1 MPKRDIIVV
10 GASAGGLEA
19 LSVLCQDLPRD
30 FPAAIFVVMHV
41 SPHYHS
47 LLPEILSRTS
57 QLPVHHGVDGEPIR
71 PSRVRVAPPD
81 HHMVLEQGRVRITR
95 GPKENR
101 SRPAIDTLFRS
112 AAYAFGPRVI
122 GVVLT
127 GTLDDGTAG
136 LWSIKDRG
144 GVAIVQDPADAQHS
158 AMPLSAQQHVSLDY
172 CVPLVQMGRTLT
184 QLAEEKAGKPE
195 DYPMPKHLEIE
206 TKIALENNALRAGV
220 LTLGEPST
228 FTCPSCH
235 GALIE
240 MKNGRLVRFR
250 CHTGHAFSIESLLAA
265 LSESTEDTLWSAV
278 RALDEKIMLLDH
290 LAKHVRQAEQ
300 AQTTEML
307 TREIDE
313 ARRQSDL
320 LREAAL
326 SQAPLKTEALTE
338 NSSEN

>member
-19 LSVLCQDLPRD
+19 LSSLCRDLPRD
-30 FPAAIFVVMHV
+30 LPAAVFIVMHV

-47 LLPEILSRTS
+47 LLPEILGRAGPM
-57 QLPVHHGVDGEPIR
+57 PVHHGVDGEPVR
-71 PSRVRVAPPD
+71 PGRILVAPPD
-81 HHMVLEQGRVRITR
+81 HHMVLEDGRVRITR

-101 SRPAIDTLFRS
+101 SRPAVDTLFRS
-112 AAYAFGPRVI
+112 AAYARGPSVI

-127 GTLDDGTAG
+127 GNLDDGTAG
-136 LWSIKDRG
+136 LWSVKDRG
-144 GVAIVQDPADAQHS
+144 GIAIVQDPEDAQHS
-158 AMPLSAQQHVSLDY
+158 AMPLNARQHVDIDY
-172 CVPLVQMGRTLT
+172 CLPLAQIGRTLT
-184 QLAEEKAGKPE
+184 RLAEEKAGKPE
-195 DYPMPKHLEIE
+195 DFPMPKDLEIE

-290 LAKHVRQAEQ
+290 LAKHARQAEQ
-300 AQTTEML
+300 APATEML
-307 TREIDE
+307 TRAIAE
-313 ARRQSDL
+313 AKRQLDL
-320 LREAAL
+320 LREAVLSENPVKAEAL
-326 SQAPLKTEALTE
+326 SED
-338 NSSEN
+338 